1 MRRRAGRSPAKDT
14 VLRRGTDR
22 FEDAVAWVLM
32 SIGLVLLVVAVMIG
46 VGTRAGAIERAAAVR
61 ATHTEV
67 AATVLADVPVL
78 AAEGAT
84 STKRWATARWVERDG
99 TTREDVVLVPGGV
112 RAGTQVTV
120 WVDRNGRIGPSPTS
134 DAEALIVA
142 VLGAF
147 FTLLFGGILLGGAWA
162 VVRRVTIA
170 HNVRRWEEEWARV
183 GPEWTRHLR

>member
-1 MRRRAGRSPAKDT
+1 
-14 VLRRGTDR
+14 
-22 FEDAVAWVLM
+22 
-32 SIGLVLLVVAVMIG
+32 
-46 VGTRAGAIERAAAVR
+46 
-61 ATHTEV
+61 
-67 AATVLADVPVL
+67 
-78 AAEGAT
+78 
-84 STKRWATARWVERDG
+84 
-99 TTREDVVLVPGGV
+99 VPGGV